1 MTETER
7 QTEGKRDRDRER
19 KKGRKNIINYSFLRI
34 GVRKERLL
42 IDHCTFSCL
51 IKNFPIRS
59 KSSFSKKP
67 FRKPNNYFL
76 EEFRSKY

>member
-1 MTETER
+1 MRKRQRDRVRKRQRDRVRKRQR
-7 QTEGKRDRDRER
+7 QTEGQRGRDRERER

-51 IKNFPIRS
+51 IKNFSIR
-59 KSSFSKKP
+59 
-67 FRKPNNYFL
+67 
-76 EEFRSKY
+76 